1 METCSVDDLYRLA
14 LTKLSAV
21 AEGEQLK
28 LLDRALIRLG
38 LAASV
43 TALNPFSLSAEID
56 AAFDQGASP
65 SQVQEVVVLVS
76 GLGVH
81 SLMLSAEKVLEA
93 ARHRGL
99 LVNDDGLDEERSAL
113 WESRVGND
121 PFWAEF
127 EREIPGFL
135 KAMLILSPDIF
146 VGFFDYCAIPWKSGT
161 VSAQTKELI
170 AMASDATPDHR
181 FGPGFRIHL
190 GNAIKLGCSRKAILE
205 TLDIAAA
212 APPHRGIN

>member
-21 AEGEQLK
+21 AEGEQLA

>member
-1 METCSVDDLYRLA
+1 METCSVEDLYRLA

-21 AEGEQLK
+21 AEGEQLA

>member
-1 METCSVDDLYRLA
+1 MDTSSVEDLYRLA

-21 AEGEQLK
+21 AEGEQLA

>member
-1 METCSVDDLYRLA
+1 METCSLDDLHRLA
-14 LTKLSAV
+14 LAMLSAV
-21 AEGEQLK
+21 AEGEQLAPI
-28 LLDRALIRLG
+28 DRALIRLG

-43 TALNPFSLSAEID
+43 TALNPFTLTGGID

-65 SQVQEVVVLVS
+65 SQVQEVIALVS

-81 SLMLSAEKVLEA
+81 SLMFSAVKVLET

-99 LVNDDGLDEERSAL
+99 LANDDNLDEERGAL
-113 WESRVGND
+113 WDSRVGND
-121 PFWAEF
+121 PFWTEF

-212 APPHRGIN
+212 APPHRGIA

>member
-113 WESRVGND
+113 WESRIGND

-135 KAMLILSPDIF
+135 KAMLHALKAAFQGFYAAERSPRTR
-146 VGFFDYCAIPWKSGT
+146 KS
-161 VSAQTKELI
+161 
-170 AMASDATPDHR
+170 
-181 FGPGFRIHL
+181 
-190 GNAIKLGCSRKAILE
+190 
-205 TLDIAAA
+205 
-212 APPHRGIN
+212 